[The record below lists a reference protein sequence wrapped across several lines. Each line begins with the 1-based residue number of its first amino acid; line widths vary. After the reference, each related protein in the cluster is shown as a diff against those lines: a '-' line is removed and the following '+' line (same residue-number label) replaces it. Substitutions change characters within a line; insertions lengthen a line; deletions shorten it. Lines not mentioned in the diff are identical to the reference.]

1 MTDLSNLVDP
11 QGLHAAQPRPE
22 QPKPGVPYVH
32 VGHHASVLRSV
43 RDPACVL
50 GLWQRELAASIVDP
64 LESLS
69 FSHLPAFES
78 VGNAQSVRVQ
88 AHVAIQHAG
97 LAGTAV
103 GRWLESD
110 IAGLSCRYAAVTGMR
125 ALHVRLAAVDGDAC
139 RYFHVDRLSF
149 RLLCTYRG
157 GGTQWVAPGT
167 QVEGGSAP
175 DLTASLEA
183 APDKIN
189 AMPTG
194 AVAILRGVEPRT
206 GQHGLLHRSPPARD
220 LQQGRLVL
228 TISAGGNFA

>member
-1 MTDLSNLVDP
+1 
-11 QGLHAAQPRPE
+11 
-22 QPKPGVPYVH
+22 
-32 VGHHASVLRSV
+32 VLRSV

-69 FSHLPAFES
+69 MSDLPVFET

-88 AHVAIQHAG
+88 AHMAIQHAG

-110 IAGLSCRYAAVTGMR
+110 IAGLSCRYAGVTGLR

-157 GGTQWVAPGT
+157 AGTQWVAPGT
-167 QVEGGSAP
+167 PVDGATGPE
-175 DLTASLEA
+175 LTASLEA
-183 APDKIN
+183 APDQIN
-189 AMPTG
+189 SMPTG
-194 AVAILRGVEPRT
+194 AVAILRGLEPRT
-206 GQHGLLHRSPPARD
+206 GQNGLLHRSPPAPD
-220 LQQGRLVL
+220 SKQGRLVL
-228 TISAGGNFA
+228 TISAGGHFS

>member
-1 MTDLSNLVDP
+1 L
-11 QGLHAAQPRPE
+11 
-22 QPKPGVPYVH
+22 PYVD
-32 VGHHASVLRSV
+32 VGRDASVLRSV

-64 LESLS
+64 LEGLS
-69 FSHLPAFES
+69 FSHLPVFET

-88 AHVAIQHAG
+88 AHVAIQHSG

-110 IAGLSCRYAAVTGMR
+110 IAGLSCRYAAVTGLR
-125 ALHVRLAAVDGDAC
+125 AMHVRLAAVDGDAC

-157 GGTQWVAPGT
+157 AGTQWVAPGT

-175 DLTASLEA
+175 DLSASLEA

-228 TISAGGNFA
+228 TISAGGHFS

>member
-1 MTDLSNLVDP
+1 MTDLSQRIEPL
-11 QGLHAAQPRPE
+11 GSHRA
-22 QPKPGVPYVH
+22 QPKPAVPYVH
-32 VGHHASVLRSV
+32 VGRDASVLRSV

-50 GLWQRELAASIVDP
+50 GLWQRKLAGSIADR
-64 LESLS
+64 LARLS
-69 FSHLPAFES
+69 FSDLPVFEAS
-78 VGNAQSVRVQ
+78 GHAHQVRVQ
-88 AHVAIQHAG
+88 AHVAIQHSG

-157 GGTQWVAPGT
+157 AGTQWVAPAT

-189 AMPTG
+189 AMQTG
-194 AVAILRGVEPRT
+194 AVAILRGFEPRT
-206 GQHGLLHRSPPARD
+206 GQNGLLHRSPPAD
-220 LQQGRLVL
+220 GSAVARLVL
-228 TISAGGNFA
+228 TISAGGHFS